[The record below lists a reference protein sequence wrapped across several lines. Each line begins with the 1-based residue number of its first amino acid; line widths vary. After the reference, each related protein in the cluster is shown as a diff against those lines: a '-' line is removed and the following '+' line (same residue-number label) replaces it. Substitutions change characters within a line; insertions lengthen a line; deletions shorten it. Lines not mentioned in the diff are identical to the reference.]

1 MLNFTQ
7 LRVFYEVAKTHNFT
21 TAAERLTVS
30 QPAVSLQMKSLEEAL
45 GTRLYER
52 DGKRFAL
59 TEAGVLLQSYV
70 ERIFLLEQ
78 EAERQLALLRHE
90 DQDSLRIS
98 TTKLIASYFLPAVVG
113 AFKTLHHETGLRLN
127 IGTNAWAIEDVLI
140 GGSDVGV
147 VVNAVSE
154 ELVKTTIHEDPLVL
168 ILPPDHPAAADD
180 VAVNLERETLILREA
195 GSITRSIVEEALRA
209 KRVKPR
215 RTMELADPEAI
226 KRAVRAGLGLSVITT
241 TAIQEEVRAGTLAA
255 RPFQDGQHRMRIEAI
270 YRRGRQLSPT
280 MQAFLEALSPVP
292 IVAKA
297 QRSPARQPAQKRRR

>member
-168 ILPPDHPAAADD
+168 IL
-180 VAVNLERETLILREA
+180 REA